1 MRELTFRGFLTQYV
15 KRLSVQETNSLY
27 KLAAEASKSN
37 ARLREPL
44 LLYAVYSEKQD
55 VLLQAT
61 KDPAMYETYQV
72 IVSRY
77 DANAMT
83 ALLETSSPALPTEYH
98 KVWRSYLSQKDR
110 CQADNHTK
118 ELMRQKVKRLQKKY
132 GVTNYRIYTD
142 LELNPGNLN
151 AWLKHGDGDKV
162 SLETARRTLRYVE
175 AAGSSAQ

>member
-72 IVSRY
+72 IISRY
-77 DANAMT
+77 DADAMT
-83 ALLETSSPALPTEYH
+83 ALLETSSSALPTEYH
-98 KVWRSYLSQKDR
+98 KV
-110 CQADNHTK
+110 
-118 ELMRQKVKRLQKKY
+118 
-132 GVTNYRIYTD
+132 
-142 LELNPGNLN
+142 
-151 AWLKHGDGDKV
+151 
-162 SLETARRTLRYVE
+162 
-175 AAGSSAQ
+175 

>member
-15 KRLSVQETNSLY
+15 KRLSAQETNSLY

-98 KVWRSYLSQKDR
+98 KVWRSYLSQKNR
-110 CQADNHTK
+110 YKADNHTK
-118 ELMRQKVKRLQKKY
+118 ELMRQKVKRLQEKY

-142 LELNPGNLN
+142 LELNPGNLII
-151 AWLKHGDGDKV
+151 WLKHGDGDKV
-162 SLETARRTLRYVE
+162 SLETARRALRYVE
-175 AAGSSAQ
+175 ATGKAVQ